1 MHGLEIYPDTLD
13 AQSCDYIINLFNNDD
28 RKTQGIT
35 ADGIMDGRKKS
46 TDVYCNF
53 LHHEFKPVSYTHL
66 TLPTICSV

>member
-1 MHGLEIYPDTLD
+1 MNGLEIYPDTLD

-46 TDVYCNF
+46 TDVYCN
-53 LHHEFKPVSYTHL
+53 
-66 TLPTICSV
+66 

>member
-35 ADGIMDGRKKS
+35 GLMVEHADGRKKS

-53 LHHEFKPVSYTHL
+53 LHHEFKPYSDII
-66 TLPTICSV
+66 LPCCT